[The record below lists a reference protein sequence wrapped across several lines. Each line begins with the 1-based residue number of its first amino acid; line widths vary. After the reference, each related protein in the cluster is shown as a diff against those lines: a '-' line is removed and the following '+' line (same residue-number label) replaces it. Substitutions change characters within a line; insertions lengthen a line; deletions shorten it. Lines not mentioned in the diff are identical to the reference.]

1 MSRELKFFLK
11 FLELRAK
18 APYPTH
24 ICVELELSTQN
35 IVARAKAL
43 KIALHTICEYI
54 ASELKL
60 CTKEIKPRA

>member
-1 MSRELKFFLK
+1 M
-11 FLELRAK
+11 
-18 APYPTH
+18 H

-60 CTKEIKPRA
+60 CTKKIKPRAWALNPKN